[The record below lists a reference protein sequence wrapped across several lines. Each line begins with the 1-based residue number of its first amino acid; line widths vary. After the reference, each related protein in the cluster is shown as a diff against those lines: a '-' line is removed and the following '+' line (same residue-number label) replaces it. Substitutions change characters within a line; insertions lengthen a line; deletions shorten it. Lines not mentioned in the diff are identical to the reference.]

1 VNGDEMSTASRSA
14 LATIT
19 MVNPAVVF
27 ADLDGEVVLLN
38 TETGVYF
45 GLEGAGALIWAMLA
59 DSAPEGAIVERLLDR
74 FAVEPERARAD
85 LAAFLDQLL
94 AKRLLVRRDV
104 PATRLPA

>member
-1 VNGDEMSTASRSA
+1 MSTASRSA

-45 GLEGAGALIWAMLA
+45 GLEGAGALIWAMLPRERSS
-59 DSAPEGAIVERLLDR
+59 SACWTASRSSRSGRGPIW
-74 FAVEPERARAD
+74 
-85 LAAFLDQLL
+85 
-94 AKRLLVRRDV
+94 
-104 PATRLPA
+104 LPSSTNC